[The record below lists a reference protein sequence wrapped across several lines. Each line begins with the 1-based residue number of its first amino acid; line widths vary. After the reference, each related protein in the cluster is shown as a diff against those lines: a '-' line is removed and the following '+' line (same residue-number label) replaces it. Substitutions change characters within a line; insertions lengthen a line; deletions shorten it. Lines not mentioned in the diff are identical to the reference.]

1 MFLRSLL
8 YNLVMLVT
16 VVVYA
21 VLTLFTAVLPF
32 RQRYRFITQWPRF
45 QTWLASRLLRIE
57 YRIEGRE
64 HLPAGAAIVMAKHQS
79 AWETLALPGI
89 LPPLTFILK
98 RELLW
103 IPFFGWGLSLLKPIA
118 IDRSAGQAAMDQ
130 IVTQGRARLDEGIW
144 IVVFPEGTRVAPG
157 QRRRYKR
164 GGAVLAAQT
173 GYPVIPLAHN
183 AGVFWPKRGFV
194 KKSGTI
200 RVVIGA
206 PIPSDGKTAEAIL
219 SEVENW
225 IENKMRE
232 IESRAS

>member
-130 IVTQGRARLDEGIW
+130 IVTQGRVRLDEGIW

-206 PIPSDGKTAEAIL
+206 PIRSDGKTAEAIL

-232 IESRAS
+232 MESPAN